1 MSSTF
6 LLRIGQTADRVADIG
21 RRRYP
26 AGPAPSHRREEGADL
41 ANEHFH
47 PEIEPYRTGRL
58 QVDDLHTLYYEEC
71 GTPDGLP
78 MLFVHGGPGAGC
90 TTTDRRFFDSNR
102 FRTVLFDQRGCGR
115 STPHASV
122 TDNTTWHLVADIEL
136 IRSTLGIDKWMVFGG
151 SWGATLALIHA

>member
-1 MSSTF
+1 MTASTYGVKVTSQHSCS
-6 LLRIGQTADRVADIG
+6 RIEETDDGVADIG

-26 AGPAPSHRREEGADL
+26 AGPAQSHRREEGADL

-47 PEIEPYRTGRL
+47 PEIEPYRTGHL

-90 TTTDRRFFDSNR
+90 TTTDRRFFDSDR

-115 STPHASV
+115 STPWSAHGPCARRSMDRQTGPMPPSPSRAV
-122 TDNTTWHLVADIEL
+122 TL
-136 IRSTLGIDKWMVFGG
+136 
-151 SWGATLALIHA
+151 